1 PILLE
6 GLKEKNLNLR
16 RLSAAVLAQIEPVP
30 QAAVPALQAA
40 LKDQDLTVR
49 VTVAAA
55 LCRVPGQ
62 VKETVAVLVSAL
74 TNRALRSGAVAA
86 LAEAGAQAKEAIP
99 ALLVALQDENSDSV
113 FAGSIGS
120 ALEQIGGAE
129 GVAAR
134 VRTFAAAAK
143 KSRTQTIPTI
153 EQTDS

>member
-1 PILLE
+1 M
-6 GLKEKNLNLR
+6 
-16 RLSAAVLAQIEPVP
+16 
-30 QAAVPALQAA
+30 PALQAA

-62 VKETVAVLVSAL
+62 VQETVGVLVTAL

-113 FAGSIGS
+113 FAGNIGS

-129 GVAAR
+129 GVAAL

-143 KSRTQTIPTI
+143 KYRK
-153 EQTDS
+153 